1 MGERQRHI
9 PSANAQV
16 GLTADRG
23 VRPRA
28 LVALLLALVL
38 ASLAPLAWL
47 SPPDPTW
54 FGGFWDNGDYD
65 EVVLLICGTAA
76 ALPEPPAP
84 PRATHA
90 VVATIDPGEPAKP
103 ALAAVASALSRAP
116 PRV

>member
-1 MGERQRHI
+1 
-9 PSANAQV
+9 
-16 GLTADRG
+16 

-38 ASLAPLAWL
+38 AGLTPLARL

-54 FGGFWDNGDYD
+54 FAGFWDDGDYD
-65 EVVLLICGTAA
+65 DIVLLICGTAA

-84 PRATHA
+84 PRATRE
-90 VVATIDPGEPAKP
+90 VAATLDPSEPPKP
-103 ALAAVASALSRAP
+103 PRAAVASALSRAP